1 MPVITPVGHQVP
13 DRTVLHAV
21 ARESGDVVPRVV
33 EARQQRI
40 PAPHRRAHVLRGPGL
55 RNEAYLVFADARRV
69 QPVEQRDVIRQQAE
83 DLRHLHSDVAPEHR
97 LAAALRQVTAQLRYE
112 VGVHRGHAATFGFG
126 LGTAA
131 TQVERLIAA
140 DVELACA
147 EQLHVS
153 IDQLERER
161 EGLRFGDVER
171 VVTLPLHETVPT
183 VGVLGK
189 LAEMAQLARAHRHVL
204 VSESR
209 DRRHQLDA
217 EPRAVFVERD
227 DVGGLERAG
236 AAPSLAQIVEHERV
250 LDV

>member
-1 MPVITPVGHQVP
+1 M
-13 DRTVLHAV
+13 
-21 ARESGDVVPRVV
+21 
-33 EARQQRI
+33 
-40 PAPHRRAHVLRGPGL
+40 
-55 RNEAYLVFADARRV
+55 
-69 QPVEQRDVIRQQAE
+69 
-83 DLRHLHSDVAPEHR
+83 
-97 LAAALRQVTAQLRYE
+97 
-112 VGVHRGHAATFGFG
+112 
-126 LGTAA
+126 
-131 TQVERLIAA
+131 
-140 DVELACA
+140 
-147 EQLHVS
+147 
-153 IDQLERER
+153 
-161 EGLRFGDVER
+161 
-171 VVTLPLHETVPT
+171 VTLPLHETVLT

>member
-1 MPVITPVGHQVP
+1 M
-13 DRTVLHAV
+13 
-21 ARESGDVVPRVV
+21 
-33 EARQQRI
+33 
-40 PAPHRRAHVLRGPGL
+40 
-55 RNEAYLVFADARRV
+55 
-69 QPVEQRDVIRQQAE
+69 
-83 DLRHLHSDVAPEHR
+83 
-97 LAAALRQVTAQLRYE
+97 TAQLRYE
-112 VGVHRGHAATFGFG
+112 VGVHRGHAAAFGFG
-126 LGTAA
+126 FGTAA

-227 DVGGLERAG
+227 DVSGLERAG